1 MLSIFKIL
9 TAINRGESRESGGD
23 GEWIGVCGDGDGGC
37 GFRPPAL
44 AQLPLFNHRRLV
56 MIVDPS
62 IPINALTTTLFPS
75 FITIAPFSIF
85 PSSLPH
91 HFY

>member
-1 MLSIFKIL
+1 
-9 TAINRGESRESGGD
+9 
-23 GEWIGVCGDGDGGC
+23 
-37 GFRPPAL
+37 
-44 AQLPLFNHRRLV
+44 V